1 MESGN
6 NNKWRVRIAV
16 LVIFALGFVAGAL
29 SWNIYRSWRWSRPFE
44 GRRDRYEQ
52 MLDRLQLTKEQRTQ
66 VENILTDARTKIMEL
81 RKQSEPGM
89 REVRQQTD
97 QRLQSILTPEQWE
110 QFKKMRDEMRGRG
123 RRGKG

>member
-6 NNKWRVRIAV
+6 KNKWRVRVAV

-29 SWNIYRSWRWSRPFE
+29 SWNIYRSWRWSRTFD

-66 VENILTDARTKIMEL
+66 VDTILTDARAQLMEL
-81 RKQSEPGM
+81 RKQSEPRM

-123 RRGKG
+123 RRGRG